1 MSTRFRYKNSETKS
15 AFVELAATS
24 PAATPE
30 QLYEWLIRCDLV
42 ERVEWQTSKTS
53 QGNIGDQKSERN
65 IKVFPQHR
73 VPAFG

>member
-53 QGNIGDQKSERN
+53 QGKIGDHKSEHK
-65 IKVFPQHR
+65 IMVFP
-73 VPAFG
+73 